1 MKFLKKSI
9 LTALFLIAVFN
20 LNAQQLTE
28 NSFGKGIINVI
39 AKDSSYSL
47 KFAARF
53 QSLYTSTWAGE
64 NELEHQQ
71 TSFLIRR
78 SRLKFSGFA
87 YSPRFQYKLELGLSN
102 RDISGVSEFTRN
114 TPRIILDAVVKWNF
128 YDNFTLWA
136 GQTKLPG
143 NRERV
148 ISSGDLQFV
157 DRSLLNSQFNVDRD
171 LGFQLH
177 HKFIIGDNFI
187 VKEAIALSQGEGRN
201 IVTGNLGGHQWTLRA
216 EFFPFGEFI
225 KKGAYV
231 GSDIY
236 REKSPKLAVGISY
249 DINNDA
255 VKTRSNLGSYMET
268 DLGFFTTDIRT
279 LFIDAMFKYQGF
291 SFMGEFS
298 ERNSEAAIARNINGI
313 PTGDIV
319 NTGTGLNLQAG
330 YLFKNNYEIALRY
343 TDIDLEEI
351 NNYISDQYTIGV
363 SKFIVGH
370 KLKVQTDVSYSS
382 FNESPANSLLYRLQF
397 DLHL

>member
-1 MKFLKKSI
+1 MQLLK
-9 LTALFLIAVFN
+9 LTLTSLFFIIVFN
-20 LNAQQLTE
+20 LQAQQITE
-28 NSFGKGIINVI
+28 GSFGKGILNVV
-39 AKDSSYSL
+39 AKDSSFSL
-47 KFAARF
+47 KFGARF
-53 QSLYTSTWAGE
+53 QGLYTSNWIGE
-64 NELEHQQ
+64 NDLEHDQ

-78 SRLKFSGFA
+78 SRLKFDGFA
-87 YSPRFQYKLELGLSN
+87 YSPRLQYKLELGLSN

-128 YDNFTLWA
+128 YGDFWLWA

-157 DRSLLNSQFNVDRD
+157 DRSLVNSQFNVDRD
-171 LGFQLH
+171 IGFQLR
-177 HKFIIGDNFI
+177 HKFRIGDNFI
-187 VKEAIALSQGEGRN
+187 VKEAIAFSQGEGRN
-201 IVTGNLGGHQWTLRA
+201 IVTGNLGGHQWTFRT

-225 KKGAYV
+225 KNGAYV

-236 REKSPKLAVGISY
+236 REKSPKLAVGVSY

-268 DLGFFTTDIRT
+268 DLGFFATDIRT

-298 ERNSEAAIARNINGI
+298 ERNSEAAIARNIFGV

-319 NTGTGLNLQAG
+319 NTGKGLNLQAG
-330 YLFKNNYEIALRY
+330 YVFKNNYEIAFRY

-351 NNYISDQYTIGV
+351 DSYISEQYTVGV

-370 KLKVQTDVSYSS
+370 KLKVQTDISYSA
-382 FNESPANSLLYRLQF
+382 FNESPVNELLYRLQF